1 MTQKD
6 FIKVYSEQNNTTFAE
21 ASNVVKNVFSLLSNV
36 IKDERLI
43 SINGFGTFQLKFN
56 DEKMSRNPRTGEQ
69 IKVPAKFTMKFKAS
83 KALNDSF
90 NS

>member
-6 FIKVYSEQNNTTFAE
+6 FIKAYSVQNGTSLVE
-21 ASNVVKNVFSLLSNV
+21 ASNVIKNVFSLLSNV
-36 IKDERLI
+36 IKDERQI

-56 DEKMSRNPRTGEQ
+56 NEKMSRNPRTGEQ
-69 IKVPAKFTMKFKAS
+69 VKVPSKFVMKFKAS
-83 KALNDSF
+83 KALNESF